1 MIKRLREHSEM
12 IIDTLVTDDE
22 NDSRQ
27 KMLESL
33 QRNCASWNIN
43 SLASLKLNDQLIIWS
58 EYDASCAP
66 WSLHKLLFEFLSE
79 SELINCQKCDV
90 IQLINFN
97 NRKRERERERECV
110 WVCVC
115 VCVLVVG

>member
-33 QRNCASWNIN
+33 QRNCAS
-43 SLASLKLNDQLIIWS
+43 
-58 EYDASCAP
+58 
-66 WSLHKLLFEFLSE
+66 
-79 SELINCQKCDV
+79 
-90 IQLINFN
+90 
-97 NRKRERERERECV
+97 
-110 WVCVC
+110 
-115 VCVLVVG
+115 